1 MAKNTNKYRPVT
13 TSSDNS
19 MERSITYFNKNVTNF
34 AQSTDELI
42 RSINTFTKSV
52 DSFKSSVEEQKK
64 ESKKNNKENKPSS
77 AGGGSKKKPFTENK
91 AWANKTQKGLDKFQ
105 ARANKLGLSRLQQFT
120 TDVFGKNAT
129 KRMTRGMANFA
140 GAIGKK
146 GGGTAGLGKGAVG
159 RAMGGL
165 GSLAGGALRMAG
177 PIGAVAGV
185 AKMAFDFWDSGGWAK
200 MKVGLKMLG
209 GNKMTGPG
217 DLQDVQDSLEGTEQM
232 RKLNADY
239 NYKVPVQL
247 RQQAEDDMF
256 NYRKGI
262 EQDQLNYDQ
271 SLVKDKLDHELG
283 LRKDALQ
290 FQFQQAMETLDAEID
305 KRKAIA
311 ASGMSFISKYSS
323 ISERALRAIGSSTKA
338 IVEGIGKFQSI
349 FGGSVKESFKL
360 NEQAAGLAYHFG
372 GSADDVMN
380 MTNLFRLMGKTSA
393 AMAQN
398 LIAGIT
404 EFAKINK
411 LAPQAIFNQIKDA
424 GEDIYKFSSGTADN
438 FVKQAGL
445 LTKMSVSMSQMM
457 KASDSMVLNYKDSIK
472 AEMSLSAM
480 LGKNVNLSEVRAKLM
495 SGDQAGA
502 ASALKT
508 ALGGVDVGSMN
519 AFQKQALTQATG
531 MDVSALMGLQQGKGG
546 GLTGDL
552 AAEKNKGK
560 AFAEG
565 ALQADIGGA
574 AAKLALEQKQRE
586 KLLAFEQR
594 QRMIMLQLEQAQ
606 RLDGIFLEQKYRALA
621 ASKDYEQNKQTM
633 AAEMQAEV
641 ASGFAVN
648 LASGNASSLNRA
660 GLDANAQ
667 KSFSASAKGAD
678 NSLVGMINSGVIKG
692 TDMRLAE
699 YLTQKDDILSSAGKK
714 NKDGSV
720 NDEKAIAQKLA
731 DAMTKSFGA
740 EMTLYNAEVK
750 KQTDIRNA
758 QIKTFQAIADAQGK
772 IDSHKDKYGNSQRG
786 DATSEEIKAFE
797 KATENA
803 KKQYPELFKNF
814 EKHVGGNVNNYK
826 SGKDTEFING
836 LKGAIPAPLDV
847 KGVQTG
853 NKPMVDAFKTNAE
866 KQIITTANG
875 ISIQKD
881 ELSESLYSIKLQ
893 KEMVALLGLSA
904 QALNLIFENTK
915 KENSVLTLNG
925 RTLTQSL
932 LNQSRI
938 NYGVARTP

>member
-1 MAKNTNKYRPVT
+1 MAKNTNKYKPVT
-13 TSSDNS
+13 TSSSDNS

-52 DSFKSSVEEQKK
+52 DSFKTTVEEQKK
-64 ESKKNNKENKPSS
+64 ESKKKQKEDKPSS
-77 AGGGSKKKPFTENK
+77 PGSKKKKEFTENK

-105 ARANKLGLSRLQQFT
+105 ARANKLGLGRLQQFT
-120 TDVFGKNAT
+120 NDVFGKNAT
-129 KRMTRGMANFA
+129 KKMTRGMARFT
-140 GAIGKK
+140 GAISPK
-146 GGGTAGLGKGAVG
+146 GGTAGLGKAGVG
-159 RAMGGL
+159 RAMSGL
-165 GSLAGGALRMAG
+165 GSVAGGVLRMAG
-177 PIGAVAGV
+177 PIGAIAGV
-185 AKMAFDFWDSGGWAK
+185 AKMAFDFWDSGGLAK
-200 MKVGLKMLG
+200 LQIAGKMLS
-209 GNKMTGPG
+209 GNKMTGLG
-217 DLQDVQDSLEGTEQM
+217 DLKSVQDSLEGTEQF

-239 NYKVPVQL
+239 NYKIPVQL

-262 EQDQLNYDQ
+262 EQDQLGYDQ
-271 SLVKDKLDHELG
+271 SLVKDKLDHEMG

-290 FQFQQAMETLDAEID
+290 FQLQQAMETLDAEID

-323 ISERALRAIGSSTKA
+323 VSERALRAIGSSTKA
-338 IVEGIGKFQSI
+338 IVEGIGKFQSV
-349 FGGSVKESFKL
+349 FGGSVKDSFKL

-380 MTNLFRLMGKTSA
+380 MTNMFRLMGKTSGE
-393 AMAQN
+393 MAQN

-404 EFAKINK
+404 KFANLNK

-424 GEDIYKFSSGTADN
+424 GEDIYKFSSGTADS

-508 ALGGVDVGSMN
+508 QLGGIDINAMN
-519 AFQKQALTQATG
+519 PFQKQALTQATG
-531 MDVSALMGLQQGKGG
+531 MDISALMGLQQGKGG
-546 GLTGDL
+546 GLSGELT
-552 AAEKNKGK
+552 AEKNKGK

-606 RLDGIFLEQKYRALA
+606 RLDGIFLEQKYRAMA
-621 ASKDYEQNKQTM
+621 AEKDYKQAKEMM
-633 AAEMQAEV
+633 AAEMMSEV
-641 ASGFAVN
+641 ASNFVAN
-648 LASGNASSLNRA
+648 AATGNARTLNTQ
-660 GLDANAQ
+660 GLSDAAV
-667 KSFSASAKGAD
+667 AKFTEKISGVD
-678 NSLVGMINSGVIKG
+678 NSVSNLINSGLIKG
-692 TDMRLAE
+692 TDMRLVE
-699 YLTQKDDILSSAGKK
+699 YLTKKDDILANIG
-714 NKDGSV
+714 
-720 NDEKAIAQKLA
+720 
-731 DAMTKSFGA
+731 
-740 EMTLYNAEVK
+740 
-750 KQTDIRNA
+750 KQTPEQIQAAITAAYDKVFAAEAEQLKKAEAAQAKQNERLVNIAKAMDDINRLKNGLEND
-758 QIKTFQAIADAQGK
+758 TFEAYAK
-772 IDSHKDKYGNSQRG
+772 KYKVSQEERVAANKLLNTGNTLGRG
-786 DATSEEIKAFE
+786 LKAGVTTTG
-797 KATENA
+797 KATVSN
-803 KKQYPELFKNF
+803 
-814 EKHVGGNVNNYK
+814 
-826 SGKDTEFING
+826 
-836 LKGAIPAPLDV
+836 PAVL
-847 KGVQTG
+847 
-853 NKPMVDAFKTNAE
+853 NKPVVDTLKTTGD
-866 KQIITTANG
+866 KQILTTTKG
-875 ISIQKD
+875 IDLQNK

-915 KENSVLTLNG
+915 KENSILKLDG

-932 LNQSRI
+932 LTQSRR
-938 NYGVARTP
+938 NYGVSRTA

>member
-1 MAKNTNKYRPVT
+1 MAKNTNKYKPVT
-13 TSSDNS
+13 TNSDNS

-52 DSFKSSVEEQKK
+52 DSFKSTVEEQKK

-77 AGGGSKKKPFTENK
+77 GGGGGSKKKPFTENK

-105 ARANKLGLSRLQQFT
+105 ARANKLGLSRIQQFT

-165 GSLAGGALRMAG
+165 GSLAGGMLRMAG
-177 PIGAVAGV
+177 PVGAIAGV
-185 AKMAFDFWDSGGWAK
+185 AKMAFDFWDSGGLAK
-200 MKVGLKMLG
+200 LQTSMKMMG
-209 GNKMTGPG
+209 GNKMQGLG

-232 RKLNADY
+232 RKLNAEY

-305 KRKAIA
+305 KRKAIS

-323 ISERALRAIGSSTKA
+323 VSERALRAIGSSTKA

-349 FGGSVKESFKL
+349 FGGSVKDSFKL

-380 MTNLFRLMGKTSA
+380 MTNMFRLMGKTSGE
-393 AMAQN
+393 MAQN
-398 LIAGIT
+398 LLAGIT
-404 EFAKINK
+404 KFANLNK

-424 GEDIYKFSSGTADN
+424 GEDIYKFSSGTANN

-480 LGKNVNLSEVRAKLM
+480 LGKNVNLSEVRARLM

-531 MDVSALMGLQQGKGG
+531 MDISALMGLQQGKGG

-552 AAEKNKGK
+552 TAEKAKGA

-565 ALQADIGGA
+565 ALKADIGGA

-606 RLDGIFLEQKYRALA
+606 RLDGIFMEQRWRALA
-621 ASKDYEQNKQTM
+621 AEKDYKNAKEMM
-633 AAEMQAEV
+633 AAEVMSEA
-641 ASGFAVN
+641 ASGFMTNAM
-648 LASGNASSLNRA
+648 SGNASSLNAA
-660 GLDANAQ
+660 GLKDSAMQ
-667 KSFSASAKGAD
+667 KPFLQAISGID
-678 NSLVGMINSGVIKG
+678 NSVSSLIQSGLIKG

-699 YLTQKDDILSSAGKK
+699 YLTKKDDILANIGKQTPEAIEAAIK
-714 NKDGSV
+714 AAYDGVFAVEQKNLEKAQALQREREENIAKAIVQAQGTGGSFKDYQKQHNVQANELAAAMNLLNKDTVTRYAATGGGMYGGGYTEYKDTKYSL
-720 NDEKAIAQKLA
+720 NQDAIANNKKASTNVKPANTSTTKPTVTVPATVNKPVVDTLKSTGDKQILA
-731 DAMTKSFGA
+731 TTKS
-740 EMTLYNAEVK
+740 TNL
-750 KQTDIRNA
+750 Q
-758 QIKTFQAIADAQGK
+758 
-772 IDSHKDKYGNSQRG
+772 SQ
-786 DATSEEIKAFE
+786 
-797 KATENA
+797 
-803 KKQYPELFKNF
+803 
-814 EKHVGGNVNNYK
+814 
-826 SGKDTEFING
+826 
-836 LKGAIPAPLDV
+836 
-847 KGVQTG
+847 
-853 NKPMVDAFKTNAE
+853 
-866 KQIITTANG
+866 
-875 ISIQKD
+875 
-881 ELSESLYSIKLQ
+881 ELSESMYSIKIQ
-893 KEMVALLGLSA
+893 KEMVALLGLNA
-904 QALNLIFENTK
+904 QYLASITDNTMGENKTY
-915 KENSVLTLNG
+915 LNG
-925 RTLTQSL
+925 KLVTSTL
-932 LNQSRI
+932 LNQARR
-938 NYGVARTP
+938 NYGVSRTP

>member
-1 MAKNTNKYRPVT
+1 MAKKTNKYKPVT
-13 TSSDNS
+13 TSSSDNS

-34 AQSTDELI
+34 SQSTDELI

-52 DSFKSSVEEQKK
+52 DSFKTSVEEQKK

-77 AGGGSKKKPFTENK
+77 GGGGSKKKAFTENK

-105 ARANKLGLSRLQQFT
+105 AQASKLGLSRLQQFT

-129 KRMTRGMANFA
+129 KKMTRGMAKFA
-140 GAIGKK
+140 GAIGEKG

-165 GSLAGGALRMAG
+165 GSLAGGVLRMAG

-185 AKMAFDFWDSGGWAK
+185 AKMAFDFWDSGGLAK
-200 MKVGLKMLG
+200 LQTSMKMLG
-209 GNKMTGPG
+209 GNKMQGLG
-217 DLQDVQDSLEGTEQM
+217 DLQNVQDSLEGTEQF

-239 NYKVPVQL
+239 NYKIPVQL
-247 RQQAEDDMF
+247 RQQANDDMF
-256 NYRKGI
+256 NYRKGL
-262 EQDQLNYDQ
+262 EQDQLSYDQ

-283 LRKDALQ
+283 LRKDVLQ
-290 FQFQQAMETLDAEID
+290 FQMQQAMETLDAEID
-305 KRKAIA
+305 KRKVIS

-323 ISERALRAIGSSTKA
+323 VSERALRAIGSSTKA
-338 IVEGIGKFQSI
+338 IVEGIGKFQSV
-349 FGGSVKESFKL
+349 FGGSVKDSFKL

-380 MTNLFRLMGKTSA
+380 MTNMFRLMGKTTGE
-393 AMAQN
+393 MAQN
-398 LIAGIT
+398 LLAGIT
-404 EFAKINK
+404 KFANLNK

-480 LGKNVNLSEVRAKLM
+480 LGKNVNLSEVRARLM

-508 ALGGVDVGSMN
+508 ALGGIDINQMN

-552 AAEKNKGK
+552 SAEKAKGA

-565 ALQADIGGA
+565 ALRADIGGA

-606 RLDGIFLEQKYRALA
+606 RLDGIYLEQKFRAMA
-621 ASKDYEQNKQTM
+621 AAKDYEYAKQDM
-633 AAEMQAEV
+633 AADVMAEA
-641 ASGFAVN
+641 ASGFMTNAV
-648 LASGNASSLNRA
+648 SGNASALNMA
-660 GLDANAQ
+660 GLKDAATI
-667 KSFSASAKGAD
+667 KTYTDKISGID
-678 NSLVGMINSGVIKG
+678 TSLSNLISTGQIKG
-692 TDMRLAE
+692 TDMRLVE
-699 YLTQKDDILSSAGKK
+699 YLTKKDDILAKAGEKTP
-714 NKDGSV
+714 KDI
-720 NDEKAIAQKLA
+720 EKAIQSAYDGIFAIEKANLQKAEAVQAKQNERLINIA
-731 DAMTKSFGA
+731 KAMDDINRLKGGGDTFETFTKKYKVTQEERVAANKLLNTGNTLGRGLKTGVTTSGKPSVTIPPSVNKPVVDTLKANGDKQIVATTKS
-740 EMTLYNAEVK
+740 TDL
-750 KQTDIRNA
+750 QT
-758 QIKTFQAIADAQGK
+758 K
-772 IDSHKDKYGNSQRG
+772 
-786 DATSEEIKAFE
+786 
-797 KATENA
+797 
-803 KKQYPELFKNF
+803 
-814 EKHVGGNVNNYK
+814 
-826 SGKDTEFING
+826 
-836 LKGAIPAPLDV
+836 
-847 KGVQTG
+847 
-853 NKPMVDAFKTNAE
+853 
-866 KQIITTANG
+866 
-875 ISIQKD
+875 
-881 ELSESLYSIKLQ
+881 ELSESMYSIKLQ

-915 KENSVLTLNG
+915 KENSILKLDG

-932 LNQSRI
+932 LTQSRR
-938 NYGVARTP
+938 NYGVSRTA

>member
-1 MAKNTNKYRPVT
+1 MAKKTNKYKPVT
-13 TSSDNS
+13 TSSSDNS

-34 AQSTDELI
+34 SQSTDELI

-52 DSFKSSVEEQKK
+52 DSFKTSVEEQKK

-77 AGGGSKKKPFTENK
+77 GGGGSKKKAFTENK

-129 KRMTRGMANFA
+129 KKMTRGMAKFS
-140 GAIGKK
+140 GAIGQK

-165 GSLAGGALRMAG
+165 GSLAGGVLRMAG

-185 AKMAFDFWDSGGWAK
+185 AKMAFDFWDSGGLAK
-200 MKVGLKMLG
+200 LQASMKMLG
-209 GNKMTGPG
+209 GNKMQGLG
-217 DLQDVQDSLEGTEQM
+217 DLQDVQDSLEGTEQF

-239 NYKVPVQL
+239 NYKIPVQL
-247 RQQAEDDMF
+247 RQQANDDMF
-256 NYRKGI
+256 NYRKGL
-262 EQDQLNYDQ
+262 EQDQLSYDQ

-283 LRKDALQ
+283 LRKDVLQ
-290 FQFQQAMETLDAEID
+290 FQMQQAMETLDAEID
-305 KRKAIA
+305 KRKSIA

-323 ISERALRAIGSSTKA
+323 VSERALRAIGSSTKA
-338 IVEGIGKFQSI
+338 IVEGIGKFQSV
-349 FGGSVKESFKL
+349 FGGSVKDSFKL

-380 MTNLFRLMGKTSA
+380 MTNMFRLMGKTSGE
-393 AMAQN
+393 MAQN
-398 LIAGIT
+398 LLAGIT
-404 EFAKINK
+404 KFANLNK

-480 LGKNVNLSEVRAKLM
+480 LGKNVNLSEVRARLM

-508 ALGGVDVGSMN
+508 ALGGVDINQMN

-552 AAEKNKGK
+552 SAEKAKGA

-565 ALQADIGGA
+565 ALRADIGGA

-606 RLDGIFLEQKYRALA
+606 RLDGIYLEQKFRAMA
-621 ASKDYEQNKQTM
+621 AAKDYEYAKQDM
-633 AAEMQAEV
+633 AADVMAEA
-641 ASGFAVN
+641 ASGFMTNAV
-648 LASGNASSLNRA
+648 SGNASALNMA
-660 GLDANAQ
+660 GLKDAATI
-667 KSFSASAKGAD
+667 KTYTDKIGGID
-678 NSLVGMINSGVIKG
+678 TSLSNLISTGQIKG
-692 TDMRLAE
+692 TDMRLVE
-699 YLTQKDDILSSAGKK
+699 YLTKKDDILAEAGKK
-714 NKDGSV
+714 TPEAI
-720 NDEKAIAQKLA
+720 EKAIQSAYDGIFATEKVNLQKAEAAQAKQNERLENVA
-731 DAMTKSFGA
+731 KRIVEFRESGASDRSQRLQKFYDKYKVSQTEIDQAKGLIGPKNKINTSKVTTTGKPSVTIPPSVNKPVVDTLKANGDKQIVATTKS
-740 EMTLYNAEVK
+740 TDL
-750 KQTDIRNA
+750 QT
-758 QIKTFQAIADAQGK
+758 K
-772 IDSHKDKYGNSQRG
+772 
-786 DATSEEIKAFE
+786 
-797 KATENA
+797 
-803 KKQYPELFKNF
+803 
-814 EKHVGGNVNNYK
+814 
-826 SGKDTEFING
+826 
-836 LKGAIPAPLDV
+836 
-847 KGVQTG
+847 
-853 NKPMVDAFKTNAE
+853 
-866 KQIITTANG
+866 
-875 ISIQKD
+875 
-881 ELSESLYSIKLQ
+881 ELSESMYSIKIQ
-893 KEMVALLGLSA
+893 KEQVALLGLSA
-904 QALNLIFENTK
+904 QILQQIFENTK
-915 KENSVLTLNG
+915 GTRTITIAGNRLND
-925 RTLTQSL
+925 TL
-932 LNQSRI
+932 LNQSRR
-938 NYGVARTP
+938 NYGVART